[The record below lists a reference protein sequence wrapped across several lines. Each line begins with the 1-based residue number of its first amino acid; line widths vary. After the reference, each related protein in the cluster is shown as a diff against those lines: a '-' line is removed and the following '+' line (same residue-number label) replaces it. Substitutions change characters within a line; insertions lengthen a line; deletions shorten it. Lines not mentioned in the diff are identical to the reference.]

1 MLNRT
6 SNGVYMNSKLILF
19 SILILVLSNLSFRW
33 PVDNGVITST
43 FGESRGDHFHDG
55 IDMTSPVDN
64 VYPVERGTLLY
75 AWNKSF
81 FPLENYWGGGNYK
94 IIAHDNGIMSVYMHL
109 QDIDNLKQ
117 TYSISDVVGLIGNT
131 GHSYGKH
138 IHFSIL
144 DHQKKESIN
153 PMKFLPVHNDS
164 KAPEVYNFYIKIDDR
179 YIRIND
185 NSDIRLTKHYP
196 MLVEIKDTI
205 KGHENLGIYRI
216 KAMFNGKEAANQ
228 EFSAIDYSSNGL
240 IVNNRI
246 FSDLFDEK
254 GYYKLT
260 GLVFNEGTN
269 TLNVSVSDFNGNTS
283 EKIFT
288 INVNLDIQ

>member
-1 MLNRT
+1 MK
-6 SNGVYMNSKLILF
+6 SKLLLF
-19 SILILVLSNLSFRW
+19 PVLILILSNLSFRW
-33 PVDNGVITST
+33 PVGDGVITST

-55 IDMTSPVDN
+55 IDMISPSDN
-64 VYPVERGTLLY
+64 VYPVKEGTLLY

-109 QDIDNLKQ
+109 QDIDNLKLSY
-117 TYSISDVVGLIGNT
+117 TASDVIGLIGNT

-144 DHQKKESIN
+144 DQQKKESIN
-153 PMKFLPVHNDS
+153 PMKLLPEHSDL
-164 KAPEVYNFYIKIDDR
+164 KAPEISNFYIKIDDR
-179 YIRIND
+179 YVRIND

-196 MLVEIKDTI
+196 LLVEIRDTI
-205 KGHENLGIYRI
+205 KGHENLGIYKI
-216 KAMFNGKEAANQ
+216 KAVFNGKEAAEH
-228 EFSAIDYSSNGL
+228 EFSKIGYSLNGL
-240 IVNNRI
+240 LVNNQT
-246 FSDLFDEK
+246 FPDLFDEK

-260 GLVFNEGTN
+260 GLVFNEGVN
-269 TLNVSVSDFNGNTS
+269 TLAVSVSDFNGNVS

-288 INVNLDIQ
+288 VNVNLDMK